1 MCDMVYLGCALIL
14 PIYVTKLLTMPE
26 NGLSS
31 FSMICFLGKKLDII
45 VIV

>member
-14 PIYVTKLLTMPE
+14 PIYVTMPE

-31 FSMICFLGKKLDII
+31 FSMVRFLEKNLDII
-45 VIV
+45 V